1 MSQIAVMRKDY
12 EKEFVEIDT
21 VPQSISNVLKMAQ
34 HNIGNTTYTDALLIY
49 AHSCDPLDLYIIG
62 CLARIAKLRRINEV
76 SLPGAPNELLRPQ
89 QLVVDPRTRYR
100 RLDTTVST
108 KLLKSALLDMYN
120 RKLFTTKNHWIGTFL
135 VVRDRL
141 EKAGFT
147 QTDFQNM
154 ADSITPEEFPERLH
168 ISESTMKNFTKVISD
183 PHDRNEAYYDMKNN
197 PQEDFC
203 EELWNALEKML

>member
-1 MSQIAVMRKDY
+1 MRKDY
-12 EKEFVEIDT
+12 DKEFIEIDT
-21 VPQSISNVLKMAQ
+21 APLSIGNILKMAQ

-49 AHSCDPLDLYIIG
+49 ANNCIPADLYIINFV
-62 CLARIAKLRRINEV
+62 ARIAKLRRSNEV
-76 SLPGAPNELLRPQ
+76 SLPGAPNELLRQ
-89 QLVVDPRTRYR
+89 QQYNQDPRARYR
-100 RLDTTVST
+100 RLDKTART
-108 KLLKSALLDMYN
+108 KLLKFALLEMFN
-120 RKLFTTKNHWIGTFL
+120 RKLFTNKNHWIGTFL

-154 ADSITPEEFPERLH
+154 ADSITPDEFPERLH
-168 ISESTMKNFTKVISD
+168 ISESTMKNFTKVITD

-203 EELWNALEKML
+203 EELWNAIEKML

>member
-1 MSQIAVMRKDY
+1 MRKDY
-12 EKEFVEIDT
+12 DKEFIEIDT
-21 VPQSISNVLKMAQ
+21 APLSINNILKMAQ

-49 AHSCDPLDLYIIG
+49 ANNCNPTDLYIIG
-62 CLARIAKLRRINEV
+62 CVVRIAKLRRINEV
-76 SLPGAPNELLRPQ
+76 SLPGAPHELLRQ
-89 QLVVDPRTRYR
+89 QQYDQDPRACYR
-100 RLDTTVST
+100 RLDTTARIN
-108 KLLKSALLDMYN
+108 LLKSALLDMYN

-147 QTDFQNM
+147 QTDFVNM
-154 ADSITPEEFPERLH
+154 ADSITPDEFPEKLH
-168 ISESTMKNFTKVISD
+168 ISESTMKNFTKVITD

-203 EELWNALEKML
+203 EELWNAIEKKL

>member
-1 MSQIAVMRKDY
+1 MVART
-12 EKEFVEIDT
+12 E
-21 VPQSISNVLKMAQ
+21 
-34 HNIGNTTYTDALLIY
+34 LI
-49 AHSCDPLDLYIIG
+49 
-62 CLARIAKLRRINEV
+62 
-76 SLPGAPNELLRPQ
+76 
-89 QLVVDPRTRYR
+89 
-100 RLDTTVST
+100 
-108 KLLKSALLDMYN
+108 KSALFGLYN

-154 ADSITPEEFPERLH
+154 ADSITPDEFPERLH
-168 ISESTMKNFTKVISD
+168 ISESTMKNFTKVITD

-203 EELWNALEKML
+203 EELWNAIEKML

>member
-1 MSQIAVMRKDY
+1 MRKDY
-12 EKEFVEIDT
+12 DKEFLEIDT
-21 VPQSISNVLKMAQ
+21 APLSIANILKMAQ
-34 HNIGNTTYTDALLIY
+34 YNIGNTTYTDALLIY
-49 AHSCDPLDLYIIG
+49 AHSCEPTDLYIIG
-62 CLARIAKLRRINEV
+62 CVARIVKQRRYNEV

-89 QLVVDPRTRYR
+89 QLSLDPRTIYR
-100 RLDTTVST
+100 RMDTAARN
-108 KLLKSALLDMYN
+108 KLLKAALLDMYN

-168 ISESTMKNFTKVISD
+168 ISESTMKNFTKVITD

-203 EELWNALEKML
+203 EELWNVIQRLL

>member
-1 MSQIAVMRKDY
+1 MRKDY
-12 EKEFVEIDT
+12 DKELIEIDT
-21 VPQSISNVLKMAQ
+21 APISITNILKMAQ

-49 AHSCDPLDLYIIG
+49 AHSCEPTDLYIIG
-62 CLARIAKLRRINEV
+62 CVARIAKLRRINEV

-89 QLVVDPRTRYR
+89 QLGQDPRARYR
-100 RLDTTVST
+100 RLDTATRI
-108 KLLKSALLDMYN
+108 KLLKAALLDMYN
-120 RKLFTTKNHWIGTFL
+120 RKWFTTKNHWIGTFL

-141 EKAGFT
+141 ERAGFT

-197 PQEDFC
+197 PQADFC
-203 EELWNALEKML
+203 EELWDVLQKKL

>member
-1 MSQIAVMRKDY
+1 MRKDY
-12 EKEFVEIDT
+12 DKEFIEIDT
-21 VPQSISNVLKMAQ
+21 APLSIGNILKMAQ
-34 HNIGNTTYTDALLIY
+34 HNIGNTTYTDALLLY
-49 AHSCDPLDLYIIG
+49 AYNCNPTDHYIIDFV
-62 CLARIAKLRRINEV
+62 ARIIKQRRFNEV
-76 SLPGAPNELLRPQ
+76 SLPGEPHELMRPQ
-89 QLVVDPRTRYR
+89 QIDQDPRAKYR
-100 RLDTTVST
+100 RLDMVARTE
-108 KLLKSALLDMYN
+108 LIKSALFGLYN

-154 ADSITPEEFPERLH
+154 ADSITPDEFPERLH
-168 ISESTMKNFTKVISD
+168 ISESTMKNFTKVITD

-203 EELWNALEKML
+203 EELWNAIEKML

>member
-1 MSQIAVMRKDY
+1 MRKDY
-12 EKEFVEIDT
+12 DKEFLEIDT
-21 VPQSISNVLKMAQ
+21 APLSITNILKMAQ

-49 AHSCDPLDLYIIG
+49 AHSCEPTDLYIIG
-62 CLARIAKLRRINEV
+62 CVARIAKLRRINEV

-89 QLVVDPRTRYR
+89 QLGADPRTSYR
-100 RLDTTVST
+100 RLDTAARNE
-108 KLLKSALLDMYN
+108 LLRSALLDMYN

-154 ADSITPEEFPERLH
+154 ADSITPDEFPERLH
-168 ISESTMKNFTKVISD
+168 ISESTMKNFTKVIID

-203 EELWNALEKML
+203 EELWDVIQKML